1 MIALSLNS
9 LNSLISLNSL
19 MTAPLRPL
27 RTLLPLGALARRRN
41 ACSLTTNNLL
51 ISPFF
56 CSFYR
61 LLFLIIVPKVE
72 KIGIYTTEPFGI
84 LFVPL

>member
-1 MIALSLNS
+1 M
-9 LNSLISLNSL
+9 
-19 MTAPLRPL
+19 
-27 RTLLPLGALARRRN
+27 
-41 ACSLTTNNLL
+41 L

-61 LLFLIIVPKVE
+61 LLFLIVVPKVE